1 MLRRIV
7 WLAIVAA
14 AVGAVVWALRP
25 RPIAVETA
33 AVTRGP
39 LTAIVGGEGRTRVKD
54 LFVVSAPVDG
64 QLQRISLQAG
74 DAVTADTV
82 IARIQPITP
91 RPRDARSRAEA
102 RATVE
107 VARAAVARAEASEQE
122 ASIAVDHADSL
133 LASSQKL
140 AQSRAVPAAEAEHAG
155 HESGIRHR
163 AHEAASA
170 AVREARAELVR
181 ANAAVLPAT
190 TPGDAPVMVASP
202 VAGQVLRVLR
212 ESAGPLAAG
221 MPLLEVG
228 DVTCLEIRADLLS
241 SDAAALRV
249 GAAATITGWGGPRPL
264 AARVR
269 RVEPA
274 AFTKVSAL
282 GLEEQRV
289 HVVLDLVEP
298 RPPGLGHDYRVDL
311 SIVTWSG
318 NDVLRV
324 PSRALFRSGAR
335 WAVFAL
341 RDGRAREIP
350 VELGETDG
358 TLTVVT
364 HGLVEGDVVIAQP
377 TDAIMDGTRVRMM
390 NHARSSRPGLARS

>member
-7 WLAIVAA
+7 WLAIIVSAA
-14 AVGAVVWALRP
+14 AAIVWALQP
-25 RPIAVETA
+25 RPVRVETA
-33 AVTRGP
+33 AVTRGM
-39 LTAIVGGEGRTRVKD
+39 LTATVGGEGRTRVKD

-64 QLQRISLQAG
+64 QLQRIALQAG
-74 DAVTADTV
+74 DPVAADTV
-82 IARIQPITP
+82 IARIQPIAP
-91 RPRDARSRAEA
+91 RPLDARSRAEA

-107 VARAAVARAEASEQE
+107 VARAAVERAEAAEQE

-133 LASSQKL
+133 LATAQKL

-163 AHEAASA
+163 AHEAARA
-170 AVREARAELVR
+170 AVREARAELAR
-181 ANAAVLPAT
+181 ANAAVIPAT
-190 TPGDAPVMVASP
+190 SPGDAPVAVASP
-202 VAGQVLRVLR
+202 ITGRVLRVVR

-221 MPLLEVG
+221 TPLVEVG

-241 SDAAALRV
+241 ADAASLRV
-249 GAAATITGWGGPRPL
+249 GAAATLTGWGGPKPL

-289 HVVLDLVEP
+289 HVVLELVDP
-298 RPPGLGHDYRVDL
+298 LPPGLGHDYRVDL

-318 NDVLRV
+318 SDVLRV
-324 PSRALFRSGAR
+324 PSRALFRVGAG
-335 WAVFAL
+335 WAVFVL
-341 RDGRAREIP
+341 RDDRARVIP

-364 HGLVEGDVVIAQP
+364 HGLVEGDVVVAQP
-377 TDAIMDGTRVRMM
+377 TDAITDGTRVR
-390 NHARSSRPGLARS
+390 G

>member
-1 MLRRIV
+1 MKRRHMLRRTV
-7 WLAIVAA
+7 WLAIVAVA
-14 AVGAVVWALRP
+14 IAAVVWAMRP

-33 AVTRGP
+33 PVTRGP
-39 LTAIVGGEGRTRVKD
+39 LTATVGGEGRTRVKD

-64 QLQRISLQAG
+64 QLQRLSLQAG
-74 DAVTADTV
+74 DAVTADTA
-82 IARIQPITP
+82 IARIQPIAP
-91 RPRDARSRAEA
+91 RPLDARSRAEA

-107 VARAAVARAEASEQE
+107 VARAAIARAEASEQE
-122 ASIAVDHADSL
+122 ASVAVDHADSL
-133 LASSQKL
+133 LATSQKL
-140 AQSRAVPAAEAEHAG
+140 AQNRAVPAAEAEHAG
-155 HESGIRHR
+155 HESGIRHH

-170 AVREARAELVR
+170 AVREARAELAR
-181 ANAAVLPAT
+181 ANAAVIPTT
-190 TPGDAPVMVASP
+190 TPGDAPVAVASP

-221 MPLLEVG
+221 TPLIEVG

-241 SDAAALRV
+241 SDAAAVRV
-249 GAAATITGWGGPRPL
+249 GAAATITSWGGPRPL

-289 HVVLDLVEP
+289 HVVLDLVDP
-298 RPPGLGHDYRVDL
+298 LPPGLGHDYRVDL
-311 SIVTWSG
+311 AIVTWSG

-341 RDGRAREIP
+341 RDGRARETL
-350 VELGETDG
+350 VDLGETDG
-358 TLTVVT
+358 TLTAVT
-364 HGLVEGDVVIAQP
+364 RGLTDGDVVIAQP
-377 TDAIMDGTRVRMM
+377 TDAIMDGTRVSGR
-390 NHARSSRPGLARS
+390 

>member
-1 MLRRIV
+1 MTRRHMARRIV
-7 WLAIVAA
+7 WLAIVAV
-14 AVGAVVWALRP
+14 AVAAVVWALRP
-25 RPIAVETA
+25 RPIAVEMA

-39 LTAIVGGEGRTRVKD
+39 LTATVGGEGRTRVKD

-74 DAVTADTV
+74 DPVTADTV
-82 IARIQPITP
+82 IARIQAIAP
-91 RPRDARSRAEA
+91 RPLDARSRAEA

-107 VARAAVARAEASEQE
+107 LARAAVARAEASEQE

-140 AQSRAVPAAEAEHAG
+140 AQSRAIPAAEAEHAG

-170 AVREARAELVR
+170 AVREARAALAR
-181 ANAAVLPAT
+181 ANAAIASAT
-190 TPGDAPVMVASP
+190 TPGDAPVAVASP
-202 VAGQVLRVLR
+202 ISGQVLRVLR
-212 ESAGPLAAG
+212 ESAGPIAAG
-221 MPLLEVG
+221 TPLVEAG
-228 DVTCLEIRADLLS
+228 DVTCLELRADLLS

-249 GAAATITGWGGPRPL
+249 GAAATITGWGGPKPL

-289 HVVLDLVEP
+289 HVVLDLVDP
-298 RPPGLGHDYRVDL
+298 LPAGLGHDYRVDL

-318 NDVLRV
+318 QDVLRV

-341 RDGRAREIP
+341 RDGRARETP
-350 VELGETDG
+350 VELGATDG
-358 TLTVVT
+358 TFTVVT

-377 TDAIMDGTRVRMM
+377 TDAITDGTRVR
-390 NHARSSRPGLARS
+390 G